1 MSTCYL
7 PAGKHNLMARWFV
20 TRTIWKGAAR
30 NWDELS
36 VCHRPA
42 STFRTTAEQ
51 PVGSWL
57 HVAAKVEPRFTS
69 SAGRPVSVLKTRLHS
84 EREQHRVSNGPGHD
98 ALCIWVAAETL
109 DIFTT
114 SCLRCCWRRVSASG
128 QNETLCWHHRAAR
141 LFKMW
146 KHTTEI
152 QVSAVLH
159 HKK

>member
-1 MSTCYL
+1 MVCY
-7 PAGKHNLMARWFV
+7 PEPSGKAPLGTGTSCPSV
-20 TRTIWKGAAR
+20 TGPLQR
-30 NWDELS
+30 S
-36 VCHRPA
+36 
-42 STFRTTAEQ
+42 EQ
-51 PVGSWL
+51 QQNSQSANILRLFWL

-69 SAGRPVSVLKTRLHS
+69 SAGRPGSVLKTRLHS

-159 HKK
+159 HEK

>member
-1 MSTCYL
+1 MVCY
-7 PAGKHNLMARWFV
+7 PEPSGKAPLGTGTSCPSV
-20 TRTIWKGAAR
+20 TGPLQR
-30 NWDELS
+30 S
-36 VCHRPA
+36 
-42 STFRTTAEQ
+42 EQ
-51 PVGSWL
+51 QQNSQLANILRLFWL

-69 SAGRPVSVLKTRLHS
+69 SAGRAVSVLKTRLHS

-159 HKK
+159 HEK

>member
-1 MSTCYL
+1 MVCY
-7 PAGKHNLMARWFV
+7 PEPSGKAPLGTGTSCPSV
-20 TRTIWKGAAR
+20 TGPLQR
-30 NWDELS
+30 S
-36 VCHRPA
+36 
-42 STFRTTAEQ
+42 EQ
-51 PVGSWL
+51 QQNSQLANILRLFWL

-69 SAGRPVSVLKTRLHS
+69 SAGRPGSVLKTRLHS

-159 HKK
+159 HEK

>member
-1 MSTCYL
+1 MVCY
-7 PAGKHNLMARWFV
+7 PEPSGKAPLGTGTSCPSV
-20 TRTIWKGAAR
+20 TGPLQR
-30 NWDELS
+30 S
-36 VCHRPA
+36 
-42 STFRTTAEQ
+42 EQ
-51 PVGSWL
+51 QQNSQSANILRLFWL

-69 SAGRPVSVLKTRLHS
+69 SAGRAVSVLKTRLHS

-98 ALCIWVAAETL
+98 VLYIWVAAETL

-128 QNETLCWHHRAAR
+128 QNETLCWHHRATR

>member
-1 MSTCYL
+1 MVCY
-7 PAGKHNLMARWFV
+7 PEPSGKAPLGTGTSCKSV
-20 TRTIWKGAAR
+20 TGPLQR
-30 NWDELS
+30 S
-36 VCHRPA
+36 
-42 STFRTTAEQ
+42 EQ
-51 PVGSWL
+51 QQNSQSANILRLFWL

-69 SAGRPVSVLKTRLHS
+69 SAGRAVSVLKTRLHS

-98 ALCIWVAAETL
+98 VLYIWVAAETL

>member
-30 NWDELS
+30 NWDELQ

-51 PVGSWL
+51 PVGKHPQIVLTSCCSKSWATFHFFCFKNPTAL
-57 HVAAKVEPRFTS
+57 WAWAASGQERTRTWC
-69 SAGRPVSVLKTRLHS
+69 AVL
-84 EREQHRVSNGPGHD
+84 
-98 ALCIWVAAETL
+98 WVAAETL

-159 HKK
+159 HEK

>member
-1 MSTCYL
+1 MVCY
-7 PAGKHNLMARWFV
+7 PEPSGKAPLGTGTSCPSV
-20 TRTIWKGAAR
+20 TGPLQR
-30 NWDELS
+30 S
-36 VCHRPA
+36 
-42 STFRTTAEQ
+42 EQ
-51 PVGSWL
+51 QQNSQSANILRLFWL

-69 SAGRPVSVLKTRLHS
+69 SAGRAVSVLKTRLHS

-98 ALCIWVAAETL
+98 VLYIWVAAETL

-159 HKK
+159 HEK

>member
-1 MSTCYL
+1 MVCY
-7 PAGKHNLMARWFV
+7 PEPSGKAPLGTGTSCPSV
-20 TRTIWKGAAR
+20 TGPLQR
-30 NWDELS
+30 S
-36 VCHRPA
+36 
-42 STFRTTAEQ
+42 EQ
-51 PVGSWL
+51 QQNSQSANILRLFWL

-69 SAGRPVSVLKTRLHS
+69 SAGRAVSVLKTRLHS

>member
-1 MSTCYL
+1 MVCY
-7 PAGKHNLMARWFV
+7 PEPSGKAPLGTGTSCKSV
-20 TRTIWKGAAR
+20 TGPLQR
-30 NWDELS
+30 S
-36 VCHRPA
+36 
-42 STFRTTAEQ
+42 EQ
-51 PVGSWL
+51 QQNSQSANILRLFCL

-69 SAGRPVSVLKTRLHS
+69 SAGRAGSVLKTRLHS

-128 QNETLCWHHRAAR
+128 QNETLCWHRRAAR

>member
-1 MSTCYL
+1 MVCY
-7 PAGKHNLMARWFV
+7 PEPSGKAPLGTGTSCKSV
-20 TRTIWKGAAR
+20 TGPLQR
-30 NWDELS
+30 S
-36 VCHRPA
+36 
-42 STFRTTAEQ
+42 EQ
-51 PVGSWL
+51 QQNSQSANILRLFWL

-69 SAGRPVSVLKTRLHS
+69 SAGRAVSVLKTRLHS

-98 ALCIWVAAETL
+98 VLYIWVAAETL

-159 HKK
+159 HEK

>member
-1 MSTCYL
+1 MVCY
-7 PAGKHNLMARWFV
+7 PEPSGKAPLGTGTSCPSV
-20 TRTIWKGAAR
+20 TGPLQR
-30 NWDELS
+30 S
-36 VCHRPA
+36 
-42 STFRTTAEQ
+42 EQ
-51 PVGSWL
+51 QQNSQLANILRLFWL

-69 SAGRPVSVLKTRLHS
+69 SAGRAVGVLKTRLHS

>member
-1 MSTCYL
+1 MVCY
-7 PAGKHNLMARWFV
+7 PEPSGKAPLGTGTSCPSV
-20 TRTIWKGAAR
+20 TGPLQRSEQQQNSQSANILR
-30 NWDELS
+30 LS
-36 VCHRPA
+36 C
-42 STFRTTAEQ
+42 
-51 PVGSWL
+51 L

-69 SAGRPVSVLKTRLHS
+69 SAGRPGSVLKTRLHS

-128 QNETLCWHHRAAR
+128 QNEMLCWHRRAAR

-159 HKK
+159 HEK

>member
-1 MSTCYL
+1 MVCY
-7 PAGKHNLMARWFV
+7 PEPSGKAPLGTGTSCPSV
-20 TRTIWKGAAR
+20 TGPLQR
-30 NWDELS
+30 S
-36 VCHRPA
+36 
-42 STFRTTAEQ
+42 EQ
-51 PVGSWL
+51 QQNSQSANILRLFWL

-69 SAGRPVSVLKTRLHS
+69 SAGRPGSVLKTRLHS

>member
-1 MSTCYL
+1 MVCY
-7 PAGKHNLMARWFV
+7 PEPSGKAPLGTGTSCKSV
-20 TRTIWKGAAR
+20 TGPLQR
-30 NWDELS
+30 S
-36 VCHRPA
+36 
-42 STFRTTAEQ
+42 EQ
-51 PVGSWL
+51 QQNSQSANILRLFWL

-69 SAGRPVSVLKTRLHS
+69 SAGRPGSVLKTRLHS

-128 QNETLCWHHRAAR
+128 QNETLCWHRRAAR

>member
-1 MSTCYL
+1 MVCY
-7 PAGKHNLMARWFV
+7 PEPSGKAPLGTGTSCPSV
-20 TRTIWKGAAR
+20 TGPLQR
-30 NWDELS
+30 S
-36 VCHRPA
+36 
-42 STFRTTAEQ
+42 EQ
-51 PVGSWL
+51 QQNSQSANILRLFWL

-69 SAGRPVSVLKTRLHS
+69 SAGRPGSVLKTRLHS

-128 QNETLCWHHRAAR
+128 QNETLCWHRRAAR

>member
-1 MSTCYL
+1 MVCY
-7 PAGKHNLMARWFV
+7 PEPSGKAPLGTGTSCKSV
-20 TRTIWKGAAR
+20 TGPLQR
-30 NWDELS
+30 S
-36 VCHRPA
+36 
-42 STFRTTAEQ
+42 EQ
-51 PVGSWL
+51 QQNSQSANILRLFWL

-69 SAGRPVSVLKTRLHS
+69 SALKTRLHS
-84 EREQHRVSNGPGHD
+84 EREQHRVRNGPGHD
-98 ALCIWVAAETL
+98 VLYIWVAAETL

>member
-1 MSTCYL
+1 MVCY
-7 PAGKHNLMARWFV
+7 PEPSGKAPLGTGTSCKSV
-20 TRTIWKGAAR
+20 TGPLQR
-30 NWDELS
+30 S
-36 VCHRPA
+36 
-42 STFRTTAEQ
+42 EQ
-51 PVGSWL
+51 QQNSQLANILRLFWL

-69 SAGRPVSVLKTRLHS
+69 SAGRPGSVLKTRLHS

>member
-1 MSTCYL
+1 MVCY
-7 PAGKHNLMARWFV
+7 PEPSGKAPLGTGTSCKSV
-20 TRTIWKGAAR
+20 TGPLQR
-30 NWDELS
+30 S
-36 VCHRPA
+36 
-42 STFRTTAEQ
+42 EQ
-51 PVGSWL
+51 QQNSQSANILRLSWL
-57 HVAAKVEPRFTS
+57 HAAAKVEPRFTS
-69 SAGRPVSVLKTRLHS
+69 SAGRAVSVLKTRLHS

-114 SCLRCCWRRVSASG
+114 SGLRCCWRRVSASG

>member
-1 MSTCYL
+1 MVCY
-7 PAGKHNLMARWFV
+7 PEPSGKAPLGTGTSCKSV
-20 TRTIWKGAAR
+20 TGPLQR
-30 NWDELS
+30 S
-36 VCHRPA
+36 
-42 STFRTTAEQ
+42 EQ
-51 PVGSWL
+51 QQNSQSANILRLFWL

-69 SAGRPVSVLKTRLHS
+69 SALKTRLHS

-114 SCLRCCWRRVSASG
+114 SGLRCCWRRVSASG

>member
-1 MSTCYL
+1 MVCY
-7 PAGKHNLMARWFV
+7 PEPSGKAPLGTGTSCPSV
-20 TRTIWKGAAR
+20 TGPLQR
-30 NWDELS
+30 S
-36 VCHRPA
+36 
-42 STFRTTAEQ
+42 EQ
-51 PVGSWL
+51 QQNSQSANILRLFCL

-69 SAGRPVSVLKTRLHS
+69 SAGRPGSVLKTRLHS

-128 QNETLCWHHRAAR
+128 QNETLCWHRRAAR

>member
-1 MSTCYL
+1 MVCY
-7 PAGKHNLMARWFV
+7 PEPSGKAPLGTGTSCPSV
-20 TRTIWKGAAR
+20 TGPLQRSEQQQNSQAANILR
-30 NWDELS
+30 L
-36 VCHRPA
+36 
-42 STFRTTAEQ
+42 F
-51 PVGSWL
+51 WL

-69 SAGRPVSVLKTRLHS
+69 SAGRPGSVLKTRLHS

-128 QNETLCWHHRAAR
+128 QNETLCWHRRAAR

>member
-1 MSTCYL
+1 MVCY
-7 PAGKHNLMARWFV
+7 PEPSGKAPLGTGTSCPSV
-20 TRTIWKGAAR
+20 TGPLQR
-30 NWDELS
+30 S
-36 VCHRPA
+36 
-42 STFRTTAEQ
+42 EQ
-51 PVGSWL
+51 QQNSQSANILRLFCL

-69 SAGRPVSVLKTRLHS
+69 SAGRAVSVLKTRLHS

-128 QNETLCWHHRAAR
+128 QNEMLCWHRRAAR

>member
-1 MSTCYL
+1 MVCY
-7 PAGKHNLMARWFV
+7 PEPSGKAPLGTGTSCKSV
-20 TRTIWKGAAR
+20 TGPLQR
-30 NWDELS
+30 S
-36 VCHRPA
+36 
-42 STFRTTAEQ
+42 EQ
-51 PVGSWL
+51 QQNSQSANILRLFWL

-69 SAGRPVSVLKTRLHS
+69 SAGRAVSVLKTRLHS

>member
-1 MSTCYL
+1 MVCY
-7 PAGKHNLMARWFV
+7 PEPSGKAPLGTGTSCPSV
-20 TRTIWKGAAR
+20 TGPLQR
-30 NWDELS
+30 S
-36 VCHRPA
+36 
-42 STFRTTAEQ
+42 EQ
-51 PVGSWL
+51 QQNSQLANILRLFWL

-69 SAGRPVSVLKTRLHS
+69 SAGRPGSVLKTRLHS

>member
-1 MSTCYL
+1 MVCY
-7 PAGKHNLMARWFV
+7 PEPSGKAPLGTGTSCPSV
-20 TRTIWKGAAR
+20 TGPLQR
-30 NWDELS
+30 S
-36 VCHRPA
+36 
-42 STFRTTAEQ
+42 EQ
-51 PVGSWL
+51 QQNSQSANILRLFWL

-69 SAGRPVSVLKTRLHS
+69 SAGRAVSVLKTRLHS

-159 HKK
+159 HEK

>member
-1 MSTCYL
+1 MVCY
-7 PAGKHNLMARWFV
+7 PEPSGKAPLGTGTSCPSV
-20 TRTIWKGAAR
+20 TGPLQR
-30 NWDELS
+30 S
-36 VCHRPA
+36 
-42 STFRTTAEQ
+42 EQ
-51 PVGSWL
+51 QQNSQLANILRLFWL

-69 SAGRPVSVLKTRLHS
+69 SAGRAVSVLKTRLHS

>member
-1 MSTCYL
+1 MVCY
-7 PAGKHNLMARWFV
+7 PEPSGKAPLGTGTSCPSV
-20 TRTIWKGAAR
+20 TGPLQR
-30 NWDELS
+30 S
-36 VCHRPA
+36 
-42 STFRTTAEQ
+42 EQ
-51 PVGSWL
+51 QQNSQLANILRLFWL

-69 SAGRPVSVLKTRLHS
+69 SALKTRLHS

-128 QNETLCWHHRAAR
+128 QNETLCWHRRAAR

>member
-1 MSTCYL
+1 MVCY
-7 PAGKHNLMARWFV
+7 PEPSGKAPLGTGTSCPSV
-20 TRTIWKGAAR
+20 TGPLQR
-30 NWDELS
+30 S
-36 VCHRPA
+36 
-42 STFRTTAEQ
+42 EQ
-51 PVGSWL
+51 QQNSQLANILRLFWL

-69 SAGRPVSVLKTRLHS
+69 SAGRAVSVLKTRLHS

-98 ALCIWVAAETL
+98 VLYIWVAAETL

-128 QNETLCWHHRAAR
+128 QNETLCWHHRATR

>member
-1 MSTCYL
+1 MVCY
-7 PAGKHNLMARWFV
+7 PEPSGKAPLGTGTSCKSV
-20 TRTIWKGAAR
+20 TGPLQR
-30 NWDELS
+30 S
-36 VCHRPA
+36 
-42 STFRTTAEQ
+42 EQ
-51 PVGSWL
+51 QQNSQSANILRLFCL

-69 SAGRPVSVLKTRLHS
+69 SAGRPGSVLKTRLHS